1 MSLSRINVSLFKGH
15 PTHSASTS
23 KARLSGA
30 SIQETLGKVDG
41 LVCPLGQN
49 YIKSLSKRISNTECF
64 ILEMPRL
71 G

>member
-41 LVCPLGQN
+41 WVCPLGQN
-49 YIKSLSKRISNTECF
+49 YIKSL
-64 ILEMPRL
+64 
-71 G
+71 